1 MSSIIQI
8 FVINRLQMISSLQKI
23 EENNRDISKAHF
35 NIKTK
40 TTELIDYQKHIY
52 PLNYLY
58 VSKKLF
64 TRKEI
69 FTYT

>member
-1 MSSIIQI
+1 
-8 FVINRLQMISSLQKI
+8 MISSLQKI
-23 EENNRDISKAHF
+23 EENNRDISKAHYF

-40 TTELIDYQKHIY
+40 TTELIDHQKYIH
-52 PLNYLY
+52 PLNYLH